1 VITLSKEV
9 EEDIKKAI
17 IETERGRQFA
27 MEPTAQRKLIE
38 RISEEGTKA
47 RQQGIKPVFLT
58 SPDIRALFRTIVA
71 NVVPNAAVLSSFE
84 IVPDV
89 RLESVG
95 TIAY

>member
-1 VITLSKEV
+1 
-9 EEDIKKAI
+9 
-17 IETERGRQFA
+17 

-38 RISEEGTKA
+38 RISEEGKKA

-58 SPDIRALFRTIVA
+58 SPDIRALFRTIVT